1 MHKYKLGGGTIM
13 SDTEAPIEA
22 VEGITITSNAAKRI
36 TQLKDERQLE
46 GHALRVFVSGG
57 GCSGLQYGMAFE
69 PEPRENDTHFQHE
82 DVEVVIDPI
91 SLGYMIGA
99 TIDYVDDLMGGGFS
113 INNPN
118 AVSSCGCGHSF
129 RTEGSQEKQQQH
141 GSNGCAC

>member
-1 MHKYKLGGGTIM
+1 M
-13 SDTEAPIEA
+13 TETKIPVEA
-22 VEGITITSNAAKRI
+22 LSGITITSNAAKRI
-36 TQLKDERQLE
+36 NQLIDERQLE

-69 PEPRENDTHFQHE
+69 PEPRDSDARFQHE
-82 DVEVVIDPI
+82 DVEVVVDPV
-91 SLGYMIGA
+91 SLGYMSGS

-129 RTEGSQEKQQQH
+129 KTDQSQEPHQHH
-141 GSNGCAC
+141 GSGSCNC